1 MTEDEKVIVTDWLR
15 KTIEQ
20 LETRAQ
26 MIEAD
31 EYAFTNGSYREARDK
46 IAEAN
51 TLRSMLG
58 RIR

>member
-31 EYAFTNGSYREARDK
+31 EFAYTNGSYRDAREK
-46 IAEAN
+46 IKEAN

-58 RIR
+58 RIQ